1 MPIGYGRLTKMN
13 SEAIIRI
20 GHIQEDIDD
29 ILNMM
34 RDDPYFACPKFN
46 LEKMWNDLQN
56 IILISIASE
65 EV

>member
-1 MPIGYGRLTKMN
+1 MIPA
-13 SEAIIRI
+13 SAEAIMRI
-20 GHIQEDIDD
+20 EAIQTDIDD
-29 ILNMM
+29 ILDMM

-56 IILISIASE
+56 VTLTLIASE

>member
-1 MPIGYGRLTKMN
+1 MIAQISQG
-13 SEAIIRI
+13 IVRI
-20 GHIQEDIDD
+20 KEIQSDIDD

-34 RDDPYFACPKFN
+34 KDDPYFACPKFN

-56 IILISIASE
+56 VILTLIASE